1 MPFHGDVTRDDLLAR
16 IAAHPLGDT
25 PAAMR
30 PAFRELMLGRNTG
43 APGSRH
49 DRPQRPGG
57 PRVVWFHGGG
67 YVFGSP
73 ATHAR
78 IATYLTN
85 RHGFDVT
92 LPAYRLAP
100 EHSWPA
106 QLDDALAAI
115 AHDSDV
121 ILAGDSAGG
130 HLALVTAL
138 HLARAG
144 RPPRGL
150 LLFSPNTDRTGRSA
164 TRIAMAAADP
174 MVDDAGDRALAEM
187 CFGARPSSDP
197 DVSPLLA
204 DLSGLPPTWIEVGT
218 PEVLLDDSR
227 LLHARAAAA
236 GVDAHLT
243 VTPGMLHLGQIWAPW
258 WAPARASLDRA
269 AVFATGIWER
279 TGAAAEL

>member
-1 MPFHGDVTRDDLLAR
+1 MPFEAEITRDDLLTR
-16 IAAHPLGDT
+16 IAAHPMSDT
-25 PAAMR
+25 PALQR
-30 PAFRELMLGRNTG
+30 PAFQRLMLGG
-43 APGSRH
+43 AAVAPGMRH
-49 DRPQRPGG
+49 IRARRAGG
-57 PRVVWFHGGG
+57 PRVIWFHGGG

-73 ATHAR
+73 ATHER
-78 IATYLTN
+78 IGVYLAN

-100 EHSWPA
+100 EHPWPA

-115 AHDSDV
+115 PEDGKV
-121 ILAGDSAGG
+121 VLAGDSAGG

-144 RPPRGL
+144 RPPLGL
-150 LLFSPNTDRTGRSA
+150 LLFSPNTDRSGRSV
-164 TRIAMAAADP
+164 TRTAMEAGDP
-174 MVDDAGDRALAEM
+174 MVGDAGDRALAEM
-187 CFGARPSSDP
+187 CFGARPLTDP

-204 DLSGLPPTWIEVGT
+204 DLSGLSPTWIEVGT

-227 LLHARAAAA
+227 LLHARAREV

-243 VTPGMLHLGQIWAPW
+243 VTHGMLHMGQVWTPW

-269 AVFATGIWER
+269 AAFATGIWR
-279 TGAAAEL
+279 QAGTFAV